1 VFQVLGA
8 AQAWACESR
17 GGRDVNR
24 GQDAEDVGLHH
35 AGEQTEQVMT
45 IGKMKGVIVSRM
57 PMIIAPLIMLPNRRT
72 ARASVRE
79 SSLMMLNGSMMN
91 VGFA

>member
-1 VFQVLGA
+1 MVMSFGCVVFIVQVLGRR
-8 AQAWACESR
+8 AWACAGAR

-35 AGEQTEQVMT
+35 AGEQAEHVMT

-57 PMIIAPLIMLPNRRT
+57 R
-72 ARASVRE
+72 
-79 SSLMMLNGSMMN
+79 
-91 VGFA
+91 